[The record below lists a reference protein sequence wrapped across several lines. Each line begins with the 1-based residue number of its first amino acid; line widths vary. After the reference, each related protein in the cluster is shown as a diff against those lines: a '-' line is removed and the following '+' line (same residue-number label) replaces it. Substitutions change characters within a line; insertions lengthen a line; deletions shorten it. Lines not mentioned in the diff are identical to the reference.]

1 MTGGASDRLGRRKF
15 LLLLDIVVIVGSAI
29 NLIPTTPTFMI
40 ARFIG
45 GFTAGAAAAV
55 CPLYNAEYSPNKMRG
70 SLGNVFQVQV
80 TLGILIAYIVSLPIL
95 WLDVY
100 WLIVI
105 FAFPIIPAVIQILL
119 FTYRFKNE
127 PHPWSLKKEKFD
139 DARAAID

>member
-1 MTGGASDRLGRRKF
+1 MVDWLGWGSDSLALITVGSTLVPVGAAFGAMTGGASDRLGRRKF

-105 FAFPIIPAVIQILL
+105 FAFPIIPAVI
-119 FTYRFKNE
+119 
-127 PHPWSLKKEKFD
+127 
-139 DARAAID
+139 